1 MNHIIHNLRV
11 KSVYLAALQQTKEQ
25 DLNADA
31 PRGIAHHKAAASHF
45 EAAAHSHLDAAM
57 HHGVGEHE
65 KAAMS
70 TIEAHGHAV
79 HAHEE
84 IAAITSYS
92 TTHE

>member
-1 MNHIIHNLRV
+1 
-11 KSVYLAALQQTKEQ
+11 
-25 DLNADA
+25 
-31 PRGIAHHKAAASHF
+31 
-45 EAAAHSHLDAAM
+45 LDAAM

-84 IAAITSYS
+84 LAAITSYS